1 MAINF
6 IEDVQ
11 VVGSLSI
18 SGDGSNSATLT
29 ESASGD
35 FEIHAQ
41 DDLRLNANGHDIVLK
56 GASNEFGR
64 LSNDAQNFVIK
75 NIILDKDII
84 FKGNDG
90 GSTIDALTLDM
101 SDGGNATFSGAVGIG
116 TVPAASVEL
125 HVNGDVRVDATDGVA
140 TRKIRSSYFSSATD
154 IRVESGSSADVILGD
169 NSAARLTLA
178 STGDATFAGDV
189 ATTGLAVSSSN
200 NTLATFTSTDDIAKF
215 TLADD
220 DTTAYF
226 GVKDSILNIGLN
238 STVTSNENLEI
249 RLDGSKQYMGFGG
262 APSSTFRFNLKHDV
276 STNDDVSYTNFRA
289 DFNVSG
295 STAVSADRTYR
306 AIYADLDSTS
316 TSGDTADEV
325 RLYGI
330 ESNVVDSGDAD
341 LLYGV
346 YSFAR
351 NNRTT
356 AGDNVTNV
364 VAGRFQTQ
372 TSNTAGTVTNSKG
385 VHASAQADNAGGT
398 MSQMYG
404 GHFEATQTADSDK
417 VIGNVYGVFGKVDT
431 TTGGGGGMFTNTDG
445 GRFEIEMEVNGATMS
460 NARAV
465 HGILDINNG
474 TVSNGYQFYGSSAIA
489 AAGAITNHYGI
500 YSIGADKNYIEG
512 TLQLG
517 SYGSGSQTGT
527 SAYYLIANS
536 SGNIIEKTPAQVR
549 ADIGAGTGSG
559 TIDGSGTGTY
569 IPKFSDSDTITSS
582 GMFQAASNNFSIGVT
597 TPNATLSVSGDFSIG
612 TSSTDV
618 LRLHNEA
625 GVGTIDGYS
634 TRSIAIGSTT
644 NGEVMRVDN
653 TNQRIGIGTSSPS
666 YKLHVDGHALI
677 SAEKYYYVAG
687 AGAGMGSDASGNLI
701 LRQDSAD
708 LMTTSGS
715 NATFAGDIAVGPK
728 SNATVQVSES
738 GNSTVKMLAGSVG
751 RVGTYSNHNLNLMA
765 NSNTVLTLDTSQNA
779 TFAAAVTLNGTDG
792 HINLDGNNAAIFDN
806 SNNNNAY
813 YIRNGGTNV
822 ATLQIGT
829 GSPGSNIKL
838 TLDGSG
844 NATYA
849 GTISATVNADDA
861 TYTGIVTVDSG
872 TLKYRTKAEILSD
885 IGAGTGSGTV
895 TEVTVGTGL
904 DVSNGT
910 TTPNITLDLTE
921 LSNATGAM
929 TNNDRFIIDSSGGS
943 SFKMTPSL
951 IPLSI
956 MNNDAGFTT
965 NTGTVTGTASTNQI
979 AYWSSSSGITG
990 ESGLTYSAA
999 QDKLIFSGDYAIRDN
1014 NGTFE
1019 LNTDG
1024 SDINTKINGFGGSG
1038 SLNLGENTVYTA
1050 ASGFYVPSGYGISA
1064 GTTATASGTIRAT
1077 GNIIAYYSD
1086 ERLKNFQGNIPNAL
1100 DKVCQLNGYYYK
1112 QNKKASDLG
1121 FDNEERQV
1129 GVSAQEVEK
1138 VLPEVIET
1146 APISYNTDEDYL
1158 TVDYGRL
1165 VPLLI
1170 ESIKELKNEIEI
1182 LKNK

>member
-35 FEIHAQ
+35 FTIHAQ
-41 DDLRLNANGHDIVLK
+41 DDLRLNANGHDIVLQ

-64 LSNDAQNFVIK
+64 LTNSSQNFVIQ
-75 NIILDKDII
+75 NTVQDKDII

-101 SDGGNATFSGAVGIG
+101 SDGGNATFAGNVLPTADAAQTIGGSSKRWNFGYFNNSISVTDGNINAGTEFDFNQGANFEGDISVG
-116 TVPAASVEL
+116 PKS
-125 HVNGDVRVDATDGVA
+125 DATVQV
-140 TRKIRSSYFSSATD
+140 S
-154 IRVESGSSADVILGD
+154 ESGNSTVKMLAGSVGRVGTYSSHNLNLMA
-169 NSAARLTLA
+169 NSNTVLTLDT
-178 STGDATFAGDV
+178 SQNATFAANV
-189 ATTGLAVSSSN
+189 TTTGLTVSSSG
-200 NTLATFTSTDDIAKF
+200 NTLATFTSTDDTAKF

-238 STVTSNENLEI
+238 SSVSSNENLEI
-249 RLDGSKQYMGFGG
+249 KLDGSKQYMGFGG
-262 APSSTFRFNLKHDV
+262 APSTTDRFKLKHSV
-276 STNDDVSYTNFRA
+276 STNDDVNYTNFKS
-289 DFNVSG
+289 DFDVSG

-306 AIYADLDSTS
+306 GIHSDLDSTS
-316 TSGDTADEV
+316 TSGDTTDEV

-330 ESNVVDSGDAD
+330 ESNVVDNGDAD

-385 VHASAQADNAGGT
+385 VHGSAQADNAGGT
-398 MSQMYG
+398 MTQMYG

-445 GRFEIEMEVNGATMS
+445 GRFEVEMEVNGATMT

-465 HGILDINNG
+465 HGILDINDG
-474 TVSNGYQFYGSSAIA
+474 TVTNGYQFYGSSAIA
-489 AAGAITNHYGI
+489 AGGAITNHYGI
-500 YSIGADKNYIEG
+500 YSIGASKNYLAG

-527 SAYYLIANS
+527 SAYYLIADS
-536 SGNIIEKTPAQVR
+536 SGNIIEKTPAEVR

-559 TIDGSGTGTY
+559 TVSGSGQDNRLAIWSGTST
-569 IPKFSDSDTITSS
+569 IDSTNDFRVDATNLYVPNLYSAS
-582 GMFQAASNNFSIGVT
+582 GVVAA
-597 TPNATLSVSGDFSIG
+597 VSMSIG
-612 TSSTDV
+612 TTSSATLNMIRSSANYINTTDASGYLV
-618 LRLHNEA
+618 FRTA
-625 GVGTIDGYS
+625 GYNTALTLDTGQNAQFAGQVNVAETLKIGGATSGTKTLIFE
-634 TRSIAIGSTT
+634 STT
-644 NGEVMRVDN
+644 NAQDYN
-653 TNQRIGIGTSSPS
+653 IDFYSN
-666 YKLHVDGHALI
+666 
-677 SAEKYYYVAG
+677 AG
-687 AGAGMGSDASGNLI
+687 AVQGRINYAEGTGSINL
-701 LRQDSAD
+701 LPDSSATAALSLAYD
-708 LMTTSGS
+708 GS
-715 NATFAGDIAVGPK
+715 ATFAG
-728 SNATVQVSES
+728 E
-738 GNSTVKMLAGSVG
+738 
-751 RVGTYSNHNLNLMA
+751 
-765 NSNTVLTLDTSQNA
+765 
-779 TFAAAVTLNGTDG
+779 VTLNGTDG
-792 HINLDGNNAAIFDN
+792 HINLDGNNAVIFDN
-806 SNNNNAY
+806 SNNNNAW
-813 YIRNGGTNV
+813 YIRNGGSNA
-822 ATLQIGT
+822 ATLQMGT
-829 GSPGSNIKL
+829 GSSPGSNIKL

-844 NATYA
+844 NATFA

-872 TLKYRTKAEILSD
+872 TLKYRTKSEILAD
-885 IGAGTGSGTV
+885 IGAGTGNGTV

-921 LSNATGAM
+921 LSNASGAM
-929 TNNDRFIIDSSGGS
+929 TNNDRFIIDGSSGS

-990 ESGLTYSAA
+990 ESGLTYSAS

-1019 LNTDG
+1019 LNTDA

-1038 SLNLGENTVYTA
+1038 SLNIGENTVYTA